1 MGAISDGSFREVAK
15 YNKDY
20 RAQYTLVHGSGQQ
33 VHNPWASLGINL
45 AGSIFT
51 TVLSKIESGTDST
64 PIDDTSASDPELAA
78 SIQEDIDKE
87 LEKTGCADISEVK
100 LRLQL
105 AQSGNFDFDS
115 NITSKQEALNTT
127 VSDLTGKYSELN
139 NVTKQLEFA
148 KQEAQYFPDNAPTL
162 DVTELEEQLQDLQ
175 KDVRKLEKQQ
185 QEQQAE
191 LKEAQEK
198 MVQDLQQSL
207 DNLTALQ
214 KQLKRVEGR
223 DAIEEL
229 TNDKTKNFTSVLK
242 KLQNAIKTGN
252 QEKINKYALE
262 LEDAYND
269 YTEEHPDVQNKTLE
283 SGYKLAQQ
291 YIDDAKK
298 DNK

>member
-45 AGSIFT
+45 ASSIFT

-64 PIDDTSASDPELAA
+64 TIDDTSASDPELAA
-78 SIQEDIDKE
+78 SIQDDIDNE
-87 LEKTGCADISEVK
+87 LEKTGCSDISEVK

-105 AQSGNFDFDS
+105 AQGGNFDFDS
-115 NITSKQEALNTT
+115 NITSQKEALNTT

-162 DVTELEEQLQDLQ
+162 DVEALEKQQKKLQGDIE
-175 KDVRKLEKQQ
+175 KLEKQQ

-198 MVQDLQQSL
+198 IIQDLQQSL
-207 DNLTALQ
+207 DNLTVLQ
-214 KQLKRVEGR
+214 KQLKKLEGK
-223 DAIEEL
+223 DAIEKL
-229 TNDKTKNFTSVLK
+229 TNEETKDFTSVLK
-242 KLQNAIKTGN
+242 KLQNAIKSGD
-252 QEKINKYALE
+252 QDKINKYALE
-262 LEDAYND
+262 LEGAYND
-269 YTEEHPDVQNKTLE
+269 YREEHPEVENKTLE
-283 SGYKLAQQ
+283 SGYKLAKQ
-291 YIDDAKK
+291 YIDKAKK
-298 DNK
+298 DNT